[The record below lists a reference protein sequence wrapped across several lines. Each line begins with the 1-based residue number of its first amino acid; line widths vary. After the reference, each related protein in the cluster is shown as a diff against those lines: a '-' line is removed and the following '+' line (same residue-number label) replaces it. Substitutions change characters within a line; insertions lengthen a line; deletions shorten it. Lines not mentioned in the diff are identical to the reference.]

1 MKRSDWIM
9 LGVGGLILSIVI
21 AWFQRVPGYM
31 DAEYYYAGGMRIASG
46 QCQTEPFIWNY
57 LDDPTG
63 LPHPSFSYWMPM
75 ASILAGAGMWITG
88 QLEFF
93 SARIFF
99 FMLSG
104 IIPILT
110 ATLTLKLGGNQKQAR
125 LAGWFAIFSG
135 FYAIYTGITETFAI
149 SMAIGSCLLLV
160 LASNW
165 GLLIRCLVGGA
176 LAGLM
181 HLTRAD
187 GLLWLGAIGIWVG
200 LEYLRLRPMLDLRT
214 IGKAASIAILAYGIV
229 MSPWFLRNLNEWGSI
244 LPPGGSRTLWLT
256 DYNQTYVYPASDL
269 SFSALKA
276 SGIGEILLT
285 RLNAAW
291 INLKTIIVI
300 QGGIALLPLI
310 IVGGWQLRRNIIV
323 KTGTGMWLGMF
334 LFMSLVFP
342 FAGSRGGFFH
352 SGAAIQP
359 LIWATAAIG
368 LNKMIEWGRDARNW
382 QLKTAWNF
390 FSTGLV
396 ILMAFLTIFI
406 VNNRVVGNEEN
417 SIWSEG
423 ADRYSA
429 VENWLRQQD
438 EEGSIVMVNN
448 PPGYYV
454 AGKRAAIVIPY
465 GELEIVQEVAKRY
478 GAIFLVLEE
487 NTTPQMKEYF
497 DSPRSVP
504 GLKYLEK
511 AGEAQIYRFEI
522 TIP

>member
-1 MKRSDWIM
+1 
-9 LGVGGLILSIVI
+9 
-21 AWFQRVPGYM
+21 
-31 DAEYYYAGGMRIASG
+31 
-46 QCQTEPFIWNY
+46 
-57 LDDPTG
+57 
-63 LPHPSFSYWMPM
+63 M

-99 FMLSG
+99 FVLSG

-125 LAGWFAIFSG
+125 LAGWFAVFSG

-149 SMAIGSCLLLV
+149 SMALGSCLLLI
-160 LASNW
+160 LATDWS
-165 GLLIRCLVGGA
+165 LLKRCLAAGA
-176 LAGLM
+176 LVGLM

-200 LEYLRLRPMLDLRT
+200 LEFFRLRPVLDFRT
-214 IGKAASIAILAYGIV
+214 IVQAVCLSILAYGII

-256 DYNQTYVYPASDL
+256 DYNQTYVYPASNL
-269 SFSALKA
+269 SFSTWRT
-276 SGIGEILLT
+276 SGIGEILST
-285 RLNAAW
+285 RLNAMW
-291 INLKTIIVI
+291 MNIKTILVI
-300 QGGIALLPLI
+300 QGGIALLPLV
-310 IVGGWQLRRNIIV
+310 IVGGLQLRRNIIV
-323 KTGTGMWLGMF
+323 KTGAGMWLGVF
-334 LFMSLVFP
+334 LFMSFVFP

-359 LIWATAAIG
+359 LLWAIAAIG
-368 LNKMIEWGRDARNW
+368 LNKMIEWGREVRNW
-382 QLKTAWNF
+382 HPKTAWNF

-406 VNNRVVGNEEN
+406 VINRVIGNEEGKN
-417 SIWSEG
+417 WSEG

-429 VENWLRQQD
+429 VESWLRQKG

-454 AGKRAAIVIPY
+454 AGQRAAIVIPY

-497 DSPRSVP
+497 ESPRSVP

-511 AGEAQIYRFEI
+511 AGEAQIYRFEPK
-522 TIP
+522 IP

>member
-1 MKRSDWIM
+1 
-9 LGVGGLILSIVI
+9 
-21 AWFQRVPGYM
+21 
-31 DAEYYYAGGMRIASG
+31 
-46 QCQTEPFIWNY
+46 
-57 LDDPTG
+57 
-63 LPHPSFSYWMPM
+63 
-75 ASILAGAGMWITG
+75 
-88 QLEFF
+88 
-93 SARIFF
+93 
-99 FMLSG
+99 
-104 IIPILT
+104 
-110 ATLTLKLGGNQKQAR
+110 
-125 LAGWFAIFSG
+125 
-135 FYAIYTGITETFAI
+135 
-149 SMAIGSCLLLV
+149 
-160 LASNW
+160 
-165 GLLIRCLVGGA
+165 
-176 LAGLM
+176 
-181 HLTRAD
+181 
-187 GLLWLGAIGIWVG
+187 
-200 LEYLRLRPMLDLRT
+200 
-214 IGKAASIAILAYGIV
+214 
-229 MSPWFLRNLNEWGSI
+229 
-244 LPPGGSRTLWLT
+244 
-256 DYNQTYVYPASDL
+256 
-269 SFSALKA
+269 
-276 SGIGEILLT
+276 
-285 RLNAAW
+285 
-291 INLKTIIVI
+291 
-300 QGGIALLPLI
+300 
-310 IVGGWQLRRNIIV
+310 
-323 KTGTGMWLGMF
+323 MWLGMF